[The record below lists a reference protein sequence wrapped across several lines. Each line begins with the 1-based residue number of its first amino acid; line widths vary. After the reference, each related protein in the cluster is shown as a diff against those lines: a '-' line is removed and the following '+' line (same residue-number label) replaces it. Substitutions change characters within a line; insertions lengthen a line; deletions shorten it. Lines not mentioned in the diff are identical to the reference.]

1 MRSGRPDYQIVT
13 PSNFKQMFNPFRELC
28 ADEKVLAYEHFA
40 DTDDREALRLIE
52 DAWDEDVYI
61 DLRSF
66 GITTRDY

>member
-1 MRSGRPDYQIVT
+1 
-13 PSNFKQMFNPFRELC
+13 MFNPFRELN
-28 ADEKVLAYEHFA
+28 AEEKVLAYECFS

>member
-1 MRSGRPDYQIVT
+1 MY
-13 PSNFKQMFNPFRELC
+13 NPFRELN
-28 ADEKVLAYEHFA
+28 AEEKILAYENFTH
-40 DTDDREALRLIE
+40 TDDREALRLIE

>member
-1 MRSGRPDYQIVT
+1 
-13 PSNFKQMFNPFRELC
+13 MFNPFRELC

-52 DAWDEDVYI
+52 DAWDEDVHI